1 MPDPQW
7 TLPEAAFVLDQP
19 LDAIKRD
26 VNRRPLKPEASGPA
40 KRAVRCVGLTDLVYL
55 DMVATYRHTLTPSA
69 LDDLYVAVIKEPA
82 QSASVSVG
90 PLIVQLKRHRTNV
103 AQRLKALEA
112 VDRAIEIKHGAPVV
126 RGTDIEVHRLAALS
140 AGGATDEEILEDY
153 PSLSLAKIKAATA
166 YARAHPKS
174 GRPYPATSAKR
185 AMQGA
190 DLGGLE
196 PFMRPRG

>member
-69 LDDLYVAVIKEPA
+69 LDDLYVAVIKESP

-153 PSLSLAKIKAATA
+153 PSLSLANIKAATA

>member
-69 LDDLYVAVIKEPA
+69 LDDLYVAVIKESP

-153 PSLSLAKIKAATA
+153 PSLSPAKIKAATA

>member
-153 PSLSLAKIKAATA
+153 PSLSPAKIKAATA

>member
-69 LDDLYVAVIKEPA
+69 LDDLYVAVAKEPA

-140 AGGATDEEILEDY
+140 AGGATDEEIAQEPSADGRRVAAGSDHGDRRRVQDRHQRCGHGALLMLPLCFARLE
-153 PSLSLAKIKAATA
+153 
-166 YARAHPKS
+166 
-174 GRPYPATSAKR
+174 
-185 AMQGA
+185 
-190 DLGGLE
+190 
-196 PFMRPRG
+196 

>member
-69 LDDLYVAVIKEPA
+69 LDDLYVAVIKESP

-126 RGTDIEVHRLAALS
+126 RGTDLEIHRLAAPS
-140 AGGATDEEILEDY
+140 AGGAN
-153 PSLSLAKIKAATA
+153 
-166 YARAHPKS
+166 
-174 GRPYPATSAKR
+174 
-185 AMQGA
+185 
-190 DLGGLE
+190 
-196 PFMRPRG
+196 